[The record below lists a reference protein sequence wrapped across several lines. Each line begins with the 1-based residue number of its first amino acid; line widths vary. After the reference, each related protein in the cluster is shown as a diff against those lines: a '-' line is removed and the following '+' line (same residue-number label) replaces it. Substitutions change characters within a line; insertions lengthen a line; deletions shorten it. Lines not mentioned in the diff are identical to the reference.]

1 MPNASQK
8 LKLENKS
15 SKNLF
20 QTCKI
25 IFIVKSSINKGDFKL
40 EISSMT
46 LKVLLTMSSKNN
58 VTIK

>member
-1 MPNASQK
+1 MPNANQK

-20 QTCKI
+20 QTSKI
-25 IFIVKSSINKGDFKL
+25 IFIVKNSKNKGNFKL